1 MRNMLVLLAVLPTF
15 ALAEDRATV
24 DVLESCLT
32 APAAGSDARDCIGVI
47 ATQCMAAPEGQ
58 TTVGMMQCALAEA
71 EAWDVLLNR
80 YYRQARALTRDMD
93 AGFSRICGARRNP
106 AGRAARL
113 DQLSRRQLHRP
124 ICAMGGGHD
133 APDHRGRLPAGNDR
147 AAHDITVSIRHDA
160 AMKLGGRL

>member
-1 MRNMLVLLAVLPTF
+1 MHNMLVLLAVLPTF

-80 YYRQARALTRDMD
+80 YYRQARALARDMD
-93 AGFSRICGARRNP
+93 AGDRADFPEFAV
-106 AGRAARL
+106 RAATLL
-113 DQLSRRQLHRP
+113 DAQRAWISFRDANCTAQYAQWGAGTMRQIIGADCQLEMTALRTISLYQYATMLR
-124 ICAMGGGHD
+124 
-133 APDHRGRLPAGNDR
+133 
-147 AAHDITVSIRHDA
+147 
-160 AMKLGGRL
+160 